1 MMGEMISCFME
12 WHSVRKDAELWL
24 QECKF
29 IRQATLNIKLED
41 FNKNQG
47 CRFETNRNNFRRV
60 S

>member
-1 MMGEMISCFME
+1 MG

-24 QECKF
+24 GEYKF
-29 IRQATLNIKLED
+29 IRQVTLNITLED

>member
-1 MMGEMISCFME
+1 MEEMIFCFME

-24 QECKF
+24 REYKF
-29 IRQATLNIKLED
+29 IRQVTLNITLED